1 MDEIARA
8 HPDCAFP
15 TLDQVEDCRRKGE
28 WKLLDER
35 GGIQIPKTPLF
46 SDGDNT
52 FLMTAHRFHRRRLY
66 RTEERLLG
74 LGPEHLMTGDEVW
87 ILAGTGRMNVPLIL
101 QPKKNGNYRLVGSTY
116 VHG

>member
-1 MDEIARA
+1 MDEIVRA
-8 HPDCAFP
+8 HSNCAFP
-15 TLDQVEDCRRKGE
+15 TLDQVEDFRRKGE

-46 SDGDNT
+46 SDT

-66 RTEERLLG
+66 CTEKNLLG
-74 LGPEHLMTGDEVW
+74 LRPEHLMTDDEAW
-87 ILAGTGRMNVPLIL
+87 ILADTGRMNVPFIL
-101 QPKKNGNYRLVGSTY
+101 QPKMNGNYRLVGSTY